1 MRTFRSL
8 AAAALLAAL
17 ATITVSGAASAA
29 PSDGS
34 NVVAGASA
42 KGSWSW

>member
-1 MRTFRSL
+1 MRTFRTL

-17 ATITVSGAASAA
+17 ATITATGTASAA
-29 PSDGS
+29 PTDGS
-34 NVVAGASA
+34 QQTVMVS